1 MIGDFFNLVLID
13 PLINLFVLLTVL
25 TGNAGIGVI
34 LLTIIIRVVTL
45 PLTLKQMRMTRV
57 MAAISPRMQ
66 QIQKRYSDPR
76 RRSEEQ
82 MKLYK
87 EMGVNP
93 LGCFGSMIVQ
103 FPILAALYATFRLAL
118 GQSPEAVVSLA
129 GRLYHWS
136 FLRDAIPVGEH
147 FLWLNLGKADP
158 ILIVPITVAASTY
171 VYQKMSSLPPTDE
184 KQAQQTAMMNLM
196 MPLIFGWITT
206 TLPSGLGVYYV
217 LSNLIGMAMQYAYVG
232 GGPFNWRSLMGLSQ
246 EPVLPK
252 ALEIRQAQ
260 MDAVSRISDD
270 GPEDAGPGGGKR
282 RGTRVAEQGA
292 NGAKRGA
299 SAKEPSDENGSTP
312 PESRTSGA
320 KRRRRYESGR
330 RRGRR

>member
-1 MIGDFFNLVLID
+1 MVGDFFNLVLID
-13 PLINLFVLLTVL
+13 PLINLFVFLTVV
-25 TGNAGIGVI
+25 TGNAGIAVV
-34 LLTIIIRVVTL
+34 LLTAIIRVVTL

-57 MAAISPRMQ
+57 MAAIAPRMQ

-82 MKLYK
+82 MKLYR

-118 GQSPEAVVSLA
+118 GQSPEAVVSLSS
-129 GRLYHWS
+129 RLYHWEY
-136 FLRDAIPVGEH
+136 LRSAIPLGEH
-147 FLWLNLGKADP
+147 FLWLNLGAPDP
-158 ILIVPITVAASTY
+158 FLVIPLTVGISTY

-184 KQAQQTAMMNLM
+184 KQAQQTQMMNMM
-196 MPLIFGWITT
+196 MPLIFAWITT

-232 GGPFNWRSLMGLSQ
+232 GGPFNWRSLMGLSK

-252 ALEIRQAQ
+252 ALEVRQAQ
-260 MDAVSRISDD
+260 FDQVSRIGEAEGPDD
-270 GPEDAGPGGGKR
+270 TPPSGSRAAR
-282 RGTRVAEQGA
+282 RPKPSSPNGSRSGVNGESEGSAEQ
-292 NGAKRGA
+292 R
-299 SAKEPSDENGSTP
+299 

-320 KRRRRYESGR
+320 RRRRRYESGR

>member
-13 PLINLFVLLTVL
+13 PLINLFVFLNVVF
-25 TGNAGIGVI
+25 GNAGVAVI
-34 LLTIIIRVVTL
+34 VLTIIIRLLTL

-57 MAAISPRMQ
+57 MAAMQPTLQ
-66 QIQKRYSDPR
+66 QIQKKYSDPR

-82 MKLYK
+82 MKLYR

-103 FPILAALYATFRLAL
+103 MPILAALYATFRLAL
-118 GQSPEAVVSLA
+118 GQSPEAIVSLS
-129 GRLYHWS
+129 GRLYHLD
-136 FLRDAIPVGEH
+136 FLREAIPLGET
-147 FLWLNLGKADP
+147 FLWLNLGKPDP
-158 ILIVPITVAASTY
+158 LIIPLTVGISTY
-171 VYQKMSSLPPTDE
+171 VYQKMSTLPPTDE
-184 KQAQQTAMMNLM
+184 KQAAQASMMNLM
-196 MPLIFGWITT
+196 MPLIFGWITL
-206 TLPSGLGVYYV
+206 TLPSGLGLYYV

-232 GGPFNWRSLMGLSQ
+232 GGPFNWRSLVGLSQ

-252 ALEIRQAQ
+252 AVDARQAQ
-260 MDAVSRISDD
+260 MDLVNRLGQDE
-270 GPEDAGPGGGKR
+270 GPNDQPSGGKR
-282 RGTRVAEQGA
+282 ARRPSP
-292 NGAKRGA
+292 NGARDEA
-299 SAKEPSDENGSTP
+299 SENWAKA